1 MCCSQQAKNK
11 GEAANVDSANLVK
24 SIQKNSS
31 TDLNCWMPSDS
42 GEIVKYF
49 EALQNY
55 LDKQDTTGVLS
66 LIAFPIVV
74 NGDSV
79 KSDAFISSYYSTVAT
94 YLLRKTIDSSELEY
108 LKRYE
113 IFVSIEEND
122 NCYCYKIF
130 NAFPELEF
138 NVNFVIEKKGGSL
151 KLTSLDL
158 IG

>member
-31 TDLNCWMPSDS
+31 IDLNCWMPSDS

-49 EALQNY
+49 EALQNC
-55 LDKQDTTGVLS
+55 LDKQDTTGVLN

-74 NGDSV
+74 GGDSV
-79 KSDAFISSYYSTVAT
+79 QRDAFISSYYSTVAK
-94 YLLRKTIDSSELEY
+94 YLLRKTIDSSELLY
-108 LKRYE
+108 LERYE
-113 IFVSIEEND
+113 AFVRIEGND
-122 NCYCYKIF
+122 SCYRYKIY
-130 NAFPELEF
+130 NEFPELEF

-151 KLTSLDL
+151 KLTSLDI